1 MALASQRDHRLD
13 TETTNAPIAMRE
25 VMPAPPV
32 SIIAIN
38 DVAIDV
44 MITHDGAVTR
54 KNTDDAAHV
63 YTENS
68 AAKITKTNTKKTPPI
83 FFVQEALRDAKNLL
97 CQKTPVS
104 VIIFFTAYLWG
115 GLAGILC
122 RL

>member
-83 FFVQEALRDAKNLL
+83 FLFRKHCAM
-97 CQKTPVS
+97 QKTYYVRKHLFQLLFSLLP
-104 VIIFFTAYLWG
+104 TCGAD
-115 GLAGILC
+115 
-122 RL
+122 